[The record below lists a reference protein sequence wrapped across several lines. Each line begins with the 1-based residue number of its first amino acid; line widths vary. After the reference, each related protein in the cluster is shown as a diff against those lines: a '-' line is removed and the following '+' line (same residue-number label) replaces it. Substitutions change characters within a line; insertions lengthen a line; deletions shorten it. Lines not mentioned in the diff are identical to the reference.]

1 MTAEQRSLL
10 LEALRSRFAV
20 VQIVRRSAEGVWEV
34 SNTSRA
40 HSGVAPLSN
49 EGLRALDLALSWIAA
64 PCRGQVAEALQG
76 ALEGSLDRTL
86 RCEGDPTAAAK
97 RWFEI
102 SVSRMPDEDGRAVCL
117 LTARDVTQERL
128 AVQQL
133 AERSEHWALVST
145 ATGLG
150 SITYDIATRVVHLDE
165 SAAIHHGLG
174 APEREGVALDVWVG
188 CLLAEDQAKAHALLT
203 SLKEP
208 GQTQALTVR
217 VPGISAK
224 QLKVLE
230 LAFRCTSDRSR
241 LVGSSRDVTEE
252 RTVEEMRRKK
262 LAAERANKAKSEF
275 MSQVSHEL
283 RTPLNGILGFAQV
296 MQLDQDYPLPD
307 EQRKRAEVILYS
319 GRRLLTLID
328 QLLDIARIEQGKRT
342 MDIRSVNVASVIR
355 RSIDHVRPLADKA
368 GVSIEVVVARPDKDA
383 LRADPAA
390 LEQVLVNLLSNAIKY
405 NKPQGRVRVRF
416 ESKVGAALIVDDTGR
431 GMSDAEI
438 ARLFEP
444 FNRLSAQNTEVQGH
458 GLGLVITRQLVEAMA
473 GELKVQSKP
482 GVGSR
487 FSVHLPLATQSRF
500 DATQSLPLDLPSQ
513 WGPRRHTEVL
523 YVEDEEINM
532 LLMQQVFTTQ
542 PAWTLHTATTGS
554 EGLRIAH
561 QQSPDVILL
570 DLNLPDMSGVEVFKL
585 LRSDPRTRHIP
596 CVAVSADAMPA
607 QIRKALA
614 EGFSDY
620 WVKPLELT
628 SVISKLKGF
637 LSTSD
642 V

>member
-1 MTAEQRSLL
+1 MVP
-10 LEALRSRFAV
+10 LEALRSRFAI
-20 VQIVRRSAEGVWEV
+20 VQTFQRSADGRWE
-34 SNTSRA
+34 SSDTSGA
-40 HSGVAPLSN
+40 QIGAAPSSDA
-49 EGLRALDLALSWIAA
+49 GLQLLDLALSWIAK
-64 PCRGQVAEALQG
+64 PCRGQVVDALNSAVG
-76 ALEGSLDRTL
+76 GPLDQTL
-86 RCEGDPTAAAK
+86 RCEGDPTAAPK

-102 SVSRMPDEDGRAVCL
+102 SLSRLPDEDGQALCL

-150 SITYDIATRVVHLDE
+150 SITYDIAARVVHMDE
-165 SAAIHHGLG
+165 PAATHLGLG
-174 APEREGVALDVWVG
+174 ATESEGVALDVWVG
-188 CLLAEDQAKAHALLT
+188 CLVAEDQVKAHALLT

-296 MQLDQDYPLPD
+296 MQLDQDYPLAD

-383 LRADPAA
+383 VRADPAA

-431 GMSDAEI
+431 GMTDSEI

-473 GELKVQSKP
+473 GELQVQSKP

-500 DATQSLPLDLPSQ
+500 DATQSMPLDLPSQ

-570 DLNLPDMSGVEVFKL
+570 DLNLPDMSGVEVFKR

-596 CVAVSADAMPA
+596 CVAVSADAMPV

-637 LSTSD
+637 LSTSET
-642 V
+642 